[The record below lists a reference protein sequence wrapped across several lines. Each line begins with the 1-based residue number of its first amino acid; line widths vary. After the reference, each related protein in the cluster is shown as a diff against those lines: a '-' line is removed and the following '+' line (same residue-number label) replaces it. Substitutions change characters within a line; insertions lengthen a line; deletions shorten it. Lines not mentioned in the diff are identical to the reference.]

1 MGVAAEAFAHAGEV
15 TPSVYGFLTSSGF
28 AGLLAVIAA
37 AIAYVAATGN
47 ARRDRWWK
55 RAEYA
60 LDRTLS
66 SDEAEQL
73 VGLAML
79 RTLRSRNGR
88 EQDFIKAATDVF
100 LDPNADGDD
109 SDDDPLRSD
118 AGPTRPSAGPSARI
132 RERTRAKRKPKRDST
147 GWLRRFIQRGRRK

>member
-1 MGVAAEAFAHAGEV
+1 MEVPEEVLAAAV
-15 TPSVYGFLTSSGF
+15 DVPSVYGFVTSPGF

-37 AIAYVAATGN
+37 VIAYVAATGN

-66 SDEAEQL
+66 TDEAEQL

-79 RTLRSRNGR
+79 RTLRSRNHR

-109 SDDDPLRSD
+109 SDDDPLAGDHSRPVPRSE
-118 AGPTRPSAGPSARI
+118 AGPRLRP
-132 RERTRAKRKPKRDST
+132 RATPK
-147 GWLRRFIQRGRRK
+147 GRRGPLGRLHGFLRHDRRQ